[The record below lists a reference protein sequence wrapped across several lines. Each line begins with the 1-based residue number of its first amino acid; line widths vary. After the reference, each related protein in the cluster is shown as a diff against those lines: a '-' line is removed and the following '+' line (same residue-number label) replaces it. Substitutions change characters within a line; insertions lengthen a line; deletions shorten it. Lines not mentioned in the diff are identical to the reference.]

1 MPRAKAFTRLELIRK
16 LRQHD
21 RQFEVDPKRAKG
33 SEVMLFHPNVDGDA
47 RSYPVPGH
55 NDGSIVRR
63 GHLKAIVR
71 RFNLPSDFFQG

>member
-33 SEVMLFHPNVDGDA
+33 SEVMLFHPNVDG
-47 RSYPVPGH
+47 
-55 NDGSIVRR
+55 RR
-63 GHLKAIVR
+63 GPI
-71 RFNLPSDFFQG
+71 RFRATTMVLLYDEGI